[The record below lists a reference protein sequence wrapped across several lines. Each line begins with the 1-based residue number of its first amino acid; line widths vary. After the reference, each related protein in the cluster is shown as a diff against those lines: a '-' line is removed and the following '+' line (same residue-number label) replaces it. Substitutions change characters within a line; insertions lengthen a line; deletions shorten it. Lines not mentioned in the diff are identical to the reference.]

1 MDAIWIPIQPAWGVE
16 RNPGGPKANNS
27 IASKYVQNI
36 LSINKLTMSQFTLF
50 YPQDITFNARAMFR
64 V

>member
-16 RNPGGPKANNS
+16 RNPGSPQANNS
-27 IASKYVQNI
+27 IVSKVCTSHIIYKETKNVSVHSV
-36 LSINKLTMSQFTLF
+36 LSSRHHFQCAGN
-50 YPQDITFNARAMFR
+50 

>member
-27 IASKYVQNI
+27 IASKVC
-36 LSINKLTMSQFTLF
+36 T
-50 YPQDITFNARAMFR
+50 
-64 V
+64 